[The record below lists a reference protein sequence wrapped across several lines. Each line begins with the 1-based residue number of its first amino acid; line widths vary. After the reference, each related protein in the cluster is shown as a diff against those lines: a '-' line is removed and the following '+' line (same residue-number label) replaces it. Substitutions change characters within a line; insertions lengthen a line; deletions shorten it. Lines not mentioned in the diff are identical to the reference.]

1 MNLPAALSYLLFLK
15 MHPKGSRGE
24 KMVSEVSKIQLHEK
38 VDDKQKKLQSIY
50 KNSKLQP
57 ISFFLPLSFSQ
68 MSAKPLTKRER

>member
-50 KNSKLQP
+50 KNSKLQS
-57 ISFFLPLSFSQ
+57 IFFLPLSFSQ